1 METDLEISLEMS
13 RAESRSN
20 TVYETELREG

>member
-13 RAESRSN
+13 RAESRSK
-20 TVYETELREG
+20 TVHSTELRER